1 MALLGDLRLRDSETG
16 QTQEVSI
23 DSGLLDIY
31 AEKFAAWQGALEN
44 YCRRRGIN
52 YLQIT
57 TDEPFDELVLH
68 YLRRRG
74 VIG

>member
-1 MALLGDLRLRDSETG
+1 MVTRLRDSETG

-31 AEKFAAWQGALEN
+31 AEKFDAWQGALEN
-44 YCRRRGIN
+44 FCRRRGIN